1 MSINRWMGKENVVY
15 ANNGIPFS
23 LFFFLFRATLTT
35 MEILRLGVQLELQLS
50 AYATATA
57 MLDLSHIC
65 DLNHR
70 SQQRQI
76 LNPRSEAMD

>member
-15 ANNGIPFS
+15 AYNGIPFS
-23 LFFFLFRATLTT
+23 LFFFSFQGHTHHNGNSQAR
-35 MEILRLGVQLELQLS
+35 QLELQLS

-76 LNPRSEAMD
+76 LNPWSEAMD